1 MFNEDTRVKIPA
13 LLTLSRL
20 GFEYLPLNSLVSNNK
35 NLSLQ
40 EPQSYVFA
48 DIFTQS
54 IAKINPNATQS
65 DIQTTLKELF
75 LELENDDLGL
85 KFYQRLTSQSQA
97 VKLIDFANFDNNT
110 FYAITELTYKNGQDE
125 FRPDIT
131 LLINGCPLPLSS

>member
-20 GFEYLPLNSLVSNNK
+20 GFEYLPLKSLVSNNK
-35 NLSLQ
+35 NPFANPYLSLQ

-65 DIQTTLKELF
+65 DTNHLK
-75 LELENDDLGL
+75 
-85 KFYQRLTSQSQA
+85 R
-97 VKLIDFANFDNNT
+97 
-110 FYAITELTYKNGQDE
+110 AI
-125 FRPDIT
+125 FRARK
-131 LLINGCPLPLSS
+131 